1 MFELTGLPLA
11 LNIGL
16 FVACSAIVW
25 AAGTRIAA
33 YVGEIGDRTAMG
45 QAFAGLLLL
54 GGATSLPELANA
66 ATASAGGNAALAV
79 NSLLGSVS
87 MNVVLLA
94 LADAVLGRD
103 ALTSVVARPTT
114 LFQGTLDVIL
124 LALVLMGIAA
134 GEQAVLGVGLWSL
147 SVLPAFAAML
157 WLSSRYEDSEAW
169 TASPADAAAEPAASA
184 KEQRGGKAEGL
195 RSAIVK
201 AAVAAAVIL
210 VTGFFLSKSGE
221 AIAEQTGLRSGVVGF
236 LLLGLATSLP
246 EISSMVAAVRQR
258 RYELAIGDVFG
269 TNMFDL
275 ALIPVADVFFRGGA
289 ILSEAGR
296 FEMVAA
302 LLGIILTCVY
312 IIGLLERENRTVL
325 RMGYDSV
332 AALAIYSVGLAI
344 LFTLEDG

>member
-1 MFELTGLPLA
+1 
-11 LNIGL
+11 
-16 FVACSAIVW
+16 
-25 AAGTRIAA
+25 
-33 YVGEIGDRTAMG
+33 MG

-66 ATASAGGNAALAV
+66 ATASLGGNASLAV

-94 LADAVLGRD
+94 LADPVLGRD
-103 ALTSVVARPTT
+103 ALTSVVGRPTT
-114 LFQGTLDVIL
+114 RVQGTLDVIL

-134 GEQAVLGVGLWSL
+134 GEQALFGVGLWSL
-147 SVLPAFAAML
+147 SVLPAFAGML

-169 TASPADAAAEPAASA
+169 VASPTEAVAEPASTATEQHGA
-184 KEQRGGKAEGL
+184 KAGGL
-195 RSAIVK
+195 RGLIAK
-201 AAVAAAVIL
+201 TAVAAAVIL
-210 VTGFFLSKSGE
+210 VAGFLLSKSGE
-221 AIAEQTGLRSGVVGF
+221 AIAEQTGLRPGVVGF
-236 LLLGLATSLP
+236 LLLGRATSLP
-246 EISSMVAAVRQR
+246 EISSMVAAVRQG

-302 LLGIILTCVY
+302 LLGIVLTCVY
-312 IIGLLERENRTVL
+312 IIGLLERENRTLL

-332 AALAIYSVGLAI
+332 AALAIYAVGLVI
-344 LFTLEDG
+344 LFTLGEG